1 MVEINAHQRR
11 LLIGTGLVAAL
22 GALIVGVGE
31 FTFQFSP
38 LGGYE
43 GSDYLYFLDVS
54 QSRLTLGHFI
64 AVLAAPLYLVGYWHI
79 AQMLRPAGRWLAAA
93 VFGLGVYAFIIGDV
107 WLGGRVNLALTV
119 KARDA
124 APDASAALFSDLLG
138 DISAH
143 NEPLIN
149 VVRVLVLIISIL
161 MVCGILTGKSR
172 YPRWI
177 IIFSPI
183 VIVIQIFA
191 IYVIAPGAGVY
202 LLPAAMNIAH
212 FIFFALSTWAAMQIQ
227 ASDIPKSHMTGSLA
241 GQEPPSQQPLASA

>member
-1 MVEINAHQRR
+1 MIKFDAHQRSM
-11 LLIGTGLVAAL
+11 LIGTGIVALL
-22 GALIVGVGE
+22 GSIVVGIGE

-38 LGGYE
+38 RGGYE

-54 QSRLTLGHFI
+54 RSRLTWGHFI
-64 AVLAAPLYLVGYWHI
+64 GVLAAPLYLVGYWHV

-93 VFGLGVYAFIIGDV
+93 VFGLGTYAFIIGDV

-119 KARDA
+119 KAREM
-124 APDASAALFSDLLG
+124 APDTLRTLFSDLLNEIG
-138 DISAH
+138 AH

-149 VVRVLVLIISIL
+149 IVRIMVLIISIL
-161 MVCGILTGKSR
+161 MVCGIMTGKSP

-191 IYVIAPGAGVY
+191 LYTMVPEIGVY

-212 FIFFALSTWAAMQIQ
+212 VAHSDAKRPLIPIQ
-227 ASDIPKSHMTGSLA
+227 SGH
-241 GQEPPSQQPLASA
+241 

>member
-1 MVEINAHQRR
+1 MIEIDAHQRR
-11 LLIGTGLVAAL
+11 LLISTGLLGAL
-22 GALIVGVGE
+22 GALVVGIGE

-43 GSDYLYFLDVS
+43 GTDYLYFLDVS
-54 QSRLTLGHFI
+54 ESRLTLGHFV

-93 VFGLGVYAFIIGDV
+93 VFGLGVYGFMIGDV

-119 KARDA
+119 KAREA
-124 APDASAALFSDLLG
+124 APDAARAVFSDLLNG
-138 DISAH
+138 ISAH

-149 VVRVLVLIISIL
+149 VVRVLVLVISIL

-191 IYVIAPGAGVY
+191 IYVMAPGTGVY

-212 FIFFALSTWAAMQIQ
+212 FVFFALSTWTAIQIQ
-227 ASDIPKSHMTGSLA
+227 AGMAEQQTGQGSLA
-241 GQEPPSQQPLASA
+241 AGSV

>member
-1 MVEINAHQRR
+1 MVQIDAHQRR
-11 LLIGTGLVAAL
+11 LLIGTGLVATL
-22 GALIVGVGE
+22 GALIVGIGE

-43 GSDYLYFLDVS
+43 GADYLYFLDVS
-54 QSRLTLGHFI
+54 QSRLTLGHFV

-79 AQMLRPAGRWLAAA
+79 AQMLRPAGRWLATT
-93 VFGLGVYAFIIGDV
+93 VFALGIYAFVIGDV

-119 KARDA
+119 KAREA
-124 APDASAALFSDLLG
+124 APGALRALFSDLLS
-138 DISAH
+138 DIGAH

-161 MVCGILTGKSR
+161 MVCGVLTRKSR

-191 IYVIAPGAGVY
+191 IYIIVPGAGVY

-212 FIFFALSTWAAMQIQ
+212 VIFFALSTWAAIQIQ
-227 ASDIPKSHMTGSLA
+227 ALHNSTSHTAERLA
-241 GQEPPSQQPLASA
+241 GQQPLAGGR